1 MPIDDV
7 ENLNYSEQMDEDIN
21 KLENKL
27 IKGSLVNIL
36 NEGEINKFLK
46 NLF

>member
-1 MPIDDV
+1 MLKDI
-7 ENLNYSEQMDEDIN
+7 ENEN

-36 NEGEINKFLK
+36 NEGEIDKFLK